1 MQELH
6 DALDDDTETFADLIN
21 PGDFNL
27 SDLGQE
33 LPPPPPDM
41 LMKTST
47 HGAKYLSTEN
57 IPEPEDVQVS
67 GNHGKK
73 TQQQFDTMPRS
84 SKGQPVL
91 MRRSSSVPCKVT
103 QSDRG
108 STSSSDSG
116 FSPGS
121 PKGELTA

>member
-1 MQELH
+1 MASCLKISDEISLRLQELH

-47 HGAKYLSTEN
+47 HGAKYLSTEEL
-57 IPEPEDVQVS
+57 PKEDTES
-67 GNHGKK
+67 KSKK
-73 TQQQFDTMPRS
+73 I
-84 SKGQPVL
+84 L
-91 MRRSSSVPCKVT
+91 
-103 QSDRG
+103 
-108 STSSSDSG
+108 
-116 FSPGS
+116 
-121 PKGELTA
+121 LTAKAFM

>member
-47 HGAKYLSTEN
+47 HGAKYLSTEEL
-57 IPEPEDVQVS
+57 PKEDTES
-67 GNHGKK
+67 KSKIIRLTK
-73 TQQQFDTMPRS
+73 TGT
-84 SKGQPVL
+84 KVV
-91 MRRSSSVPCKVT
+91 SSVNQRPQNSFLKCCGLVDIFSFMIFLCNIRK
-103 QSDRG
+103 G
-108 STSSSDSG
+108 SC
-116 FSPGS
+116 
-121 PKGELTA
+121 